1 MLKDVLREYEGQEA
15 HTVHLVF
22 TPKAG
27 RIQTK
32 FESQSTRQSS
42 PVVSSTIQSTTQ
54 DMSISELRQ
63 RHTSA
68 ASDSTTSSNQEQQ
81 QPQQQPNVMNIPN
94 NYLNAFYGA
103 GGTPGDVNS
112 QLLAQ
117 QFAMQTWMQQA
128 YTQYMNQYMTL
139 LSSPESF
146 YQMNQQ
152 QTQPPHNYAFMPPQ
166 MPFVPSPVTSPTIAN
181 EATASQSPNNDA
193 PAAPVQA
200 QPPQPVEQR
209 RFPNIIQDEQ
219 ENRDWLDIL
228 YSMSRLMILLCLVY
242 FYSSPLRCLVVVLI
256 GISIYL

>member
-1 MLKDVLREYEGQEA
+1 
-15 HTVHLVF
+15 
-22 TPKAG
+22 
-27 RIQTK
+27 
-32 FESQSTRQSS
+32 
-42 PVVSSTIQSTTQ
+42 
-54 DMSISELRQ
+54 
-63 RHTSA
+63 
-68 ASDSTTSSNQEQQ
+68 
-81 QPQQQPNVMNIPN
+81 MNIPN

-112 QLLAQ
+112 QMLAQ
-117 QFAMQTWMQQA
+117 QYAMQTWMQQA

-146 YQMNQQ
+146 YQMSQQQQ
-152 QTQPPHNYAFMPPQ
+152 QTQQPHNYAFLPPQ
-166 MPFVPSPVTSPTIAN
+166 MPFASSPAAAPTIAN
-181 EATASQSPNNDA
+181 EATAPQSPNNEA
-193 PAAPVQA
+193 PAAPAQVQA
-200 QPPQPVEQR
+200 QPPQPAEQR